1 MITTEQIRLL
11 PKQPGVYQMKDALG
25 NVVYVGKAIDIQKRI
40 RSHCQRRDGQ
50 YASPFVEYV
59 HQVDPIITDNEVEA
73 LLLEYNLIK
82 KFNPVYNVKLKDDK
96 RYPYIKITVQE
107 DFPRAYITRTVEPD
121 GAQYFGPYP
130 HVTQA
135 RRALSALHEIFPI
148 RTCKYESHQLLKIRP
163 CLDYEMGRCCAPCGE
178 VVTIEE
184 YRQFSHS
191 IINFLRGQHETVL
204 QILDEKMRSCA
215 SQMLFEKAAFYRDIL
230 EAAQQFAQQQKM
242 MRRTVENQD
251 FVGFGRVHD
260 TACINVI
267 RRRGGRV
274 TGSSRHLMD
283 DVKHADV
290 PEILNAFLEQFY
302 LYNADI
308 PREIFISANTGKS
321 RLSALERVLSE
332 IAKKSVKIKIPE
344 RGLKHSMLKM
354 VEKNSLHGAEQ
365 QYRKIHGIKHGV
377 AENVIQLQ
385 EALKLEV
392 LPLRIEG
399 YDIANTQGTD
409 SVGAMVVFQDGKPK
423 KSDYRRFKIKDVDQI
438 DDYASM
444 KEMLRRRFT
453 HGKDNPD
460 EKDRFAEPP
469 DLVMIDGGKGHLNA
483 ALEILDELDIKQ
495 FAICSLAKREEEIFL
510 PGLSLPIHL
519 DRRNK
524 GLQLLQNV
532 RDEAHRFGTTFHA
545 KLRGKK
551 MKESLLR
558 KIPGIGPAK
567 ERDLLKRF
575 GSMAKIKECSVDELT
590 EVSGI
595 TTEMANRILEELRRM
610 D

>member
-1 MITTEQIRLL
+1 MITAEQIRLL
-11 PKQPGVYQMKDALG
+11 PKQPGVYQMKDRHE

-40 RSHCQRRDGQ
+40 RSHCQRRDGS

-59 HQVDPIITDNEVEA
+59 DHIDPIITDNEVEA
-73 LLLEYNLIK
+73 LILEYNLIK
-82 KFNPVYNVKLKDDK
+82 KYHPIFNVRLKDDK

-107 DFPRAYITRTVEPD
+107 DYPRAYITRTVDSD
-121 GAQYFGPYP
+121 GAHYFGPYP

-135 RRALSALHEIFPI
+135 RRTLSALHEIFPI
-148 RTCKYESHQLLKIRP
+148 RTCKYESEKLLKIRP

-178 VVTIEE
+178 IVTKEE

-191 IINFLRGQHETVL
+191 IINFLRGNHDDVL
-204 QILDEKMRSCA
+204 HRLDEKMHGCA
-215 SQMLFEKAAFYRDIL
+215 EDMLFEKAAFYRDIL
-230 EAAQQFAQQQKM
+230 EAAQQFVQQQKM
-242 MRRTVENQD
+242 MQRTVENQD
-251 FVGFGRVHD
+251 FIGFARVHD
-260 TACINVI
+260 IACINVI

-274 TGSSRHLMD
+274 SGSSRHLMD
-283 DVKHADV
+283 NVKHADT

-302 LYNADI
+302 LHNTDI
-308 PREIFISANTGKS
+308 PKEIFISDNIGKA
-321 RLSALERVLSE
+321 RLQTLETVLTHFTE
-332 IAKKSVKIKIPE
+332 KTIKLKIPE
-344 RGLKHSMLKM
+344 RGIKHSMIKM
-354 VEKNSLHGAEQ
+354 AEKNSYHGAEQ
-365 QYRKIHGIKHGV
+365 QYRKIHGIKQGV
-377 AENVIQLQ
+377 SENVIQLQ

-423 KSDYRRFKIKDVDQI
+423 KSDYRKFKIKTVDQI

-444 KEMLRRRFT
+444 KEMLRRRFL
-453 HGKDNPD
+453 HGKDDKD

-483 ALEILDELDIKQ
+483 ILELLDELDIKQ
-495 FAICSLAKREEEIFL
+495 FALCSLAKREEEIFL
-510 PGLSLPIHL
+510 PGLSQSIKL

-524 GLQLLQNV
+524 GLRLLQNV

-551 MKESLLR
+551 MKESALR

-575 GSMAKIKECSVDELT
+575 GSVAKIKELSVKDLT
-590 EVSGI
+590 QIQGI
-595 TTEMANRILEELRRM
+595 TEILAETILSKLHE
-610 D
+610 